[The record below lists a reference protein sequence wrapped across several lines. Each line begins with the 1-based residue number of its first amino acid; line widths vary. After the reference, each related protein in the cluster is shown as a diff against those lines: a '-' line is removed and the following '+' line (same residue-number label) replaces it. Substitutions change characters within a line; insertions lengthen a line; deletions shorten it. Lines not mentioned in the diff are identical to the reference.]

1 MIVNKDPARIRFPLY
16 LLIKWVQYRMQKYV
30 EYIGRQNDGL
40 EEFGQEWGGP
50 KALKAV
56 WKGSVLVSTVA
67 PRAARA
73 TAPDGRGCRMMP
85 VMVAAKMANRCQAW
99 EVMERGGGRIHSRV
113 PIPSVTS
120 SVRVRSEGMLQPTRA
135 VRQSL
140 FVLPCKLHAYF
151 PSTLINNLG

>member
-1 MIVNKDPARIRFPLY
+1 MIVNKDRREHDSLWFFS
-16 LLIKWVQYRMQKYV
+16 IKCVQYCMQNYV
-30 EYIGRQNDGL
+30 KYIGRQNDGPAG
-40 EEFGQEWGGP
+40 FGQEGGGP

-85 VMVAAKMANRCQAW
+85 VMVATKMANRCQAW

-113 PIPSVTS
+113 PIPSVAS

-135 VRQSL
+135 VPL
-140 FVLPCKLHAYF
+140 CVAL
-151 PSTLINNLG
+151 